1 MSAPEYQVTT
11 LDLLRHG
18 KPEGGEIFRGSIDVE
33 LSAQGFEQMEKSV
46 KKLEQAAPEWDY
58 IISSPLSRCRIF
70 AEQLATRQRQTVEIE
85 EAFKEINFGLW
96 EGKTFSEVKAMDEM
110 HFQRFWE
117 DPIKHTPPK
126 GEPFSL
132 FAQRVNAGLN
142 NLLTTHAGSRLLL
155 VTHGGVIRVIVDYCL
170 GGNGHSLMRY
180 EVPYACLSQI
190 RIFEHLDSR
199 FYQLCFHNK

>member
-18 KPEGGEIFRGSIDVE
+18 KPEGGETFRGSIDVE

-46 KKLEQAAPEWDY
+46 KKHEQIAPEWDY
-58 IISSPLSRCRIF
+58 IISSPLSRCRTF
-70 AEQLATRQRQTVEIE
+70 AEQLAARQRQTVEIE
-85 EAFKEINFGLW
+85 EAFKEINFGFW

-126 GEPFSL
+126 GEPFSQ

-142 NLLTTHAGSRLLL
+142 NVLTAFAGSRLLL
-155 VTHGGVIRVIVDYCL
+155 VTHGGVIRVILDYCL

-190 RIFEHLDSR
+190 RIFEHQDSR